1 MVGRV
6 NVMYILPQFLTSAQ
20 GKHVT
25 SVTKWRHD
33 SSKKTTFPLGF
44 TGETEPTGYMDPQKK
59 ISLPGLGTVLRISS
73 AMICC
78 LQAGKLVV

>member
-1 MVGRV
+1 MKCTFQNGWKV

-25 SVTKWRHD
+25 SVTKWWHD

-59 ISLPGLGTVLRISS
+59 IHCQDWAQSTED
-73 AMICC
+73 
-78 LQAGKLVV
+78 